1 MMKEV
6 NSGQRTA
13 DSDANLRACLSS
25 VACRLQPAQLA
36 SGQRSL

>member
-1 MMKEV
+1 MSEV
-6 NSGQRTA
+6 NRGQRTA
-13 DSDANLRACLSS
+13 DSGTHLRACLSS